1 MKLLTLLTGLIAI
14 ALVILGGPL
23 YKLELLGLGN
33 AFLAMRIG
41 VFVGVGAILLVII
54 QVIFM
59 RKNIAWFSTGVST
72 VLAAIA
78 IALPL
83 SLMMKAQSVPAIHDI
98 TTDMAH
104 PPSFVA
110 ILPLRANAPNPAEYQ
125 GEEIAIQQRAAYP
138 ELVTQTYNKTKDQ
151 VYAAVLTSLK
161 QMGLDIVSAELA
173 EGRIEASDT
182 TTWFGFVDDVVIR
195 IEFTG
200 RTTILDAR
208 SKSRIGR
215 SDLGKNAERL
225 NELIAKINTNLN

>member
-1 MKLLTLLTGLIAI
+1 MKLLTLLAGLIAI
-14 ALVILGGPL
+14 ALVVLGGPL
-23 YKLELLGLGN
+23 YKLELLGLAN

-41 VFVGVGAILLVII
+41 FFVGLGAILLAII

-59 RKNIAWFSTGVST
+59 RKNIAWLSTGASVI
-72 VLAAIA
+72 LAAIA

-83 SLMMKAQSVPAIHDI
+83 SLMTKAQSVPAIHDI

-110 ILPLRANAPNPAEYQ
+110 ILPLRANASNPAEYQ

-138 ELVTQTYNKTKDQ
+138 ELVTQTYNKTKAQ
-151 VYAAVLTSLK
+151 VYDAALISLE
-161 QMGLDIVSAELA
+161 QMGLDVVSAELT

-208 SKSRIGR
+208 SKSRIGI
-215 SDLGKNAERL
+215 SDFGKNAERL
-225 NELIAKINTNLN
+225 NELLTKINSNIP